1 MVLGRMGQLI
11 GLPTRDPT
19 REQLRGTVGSSGW
32 WLDRLGRALD
42 ARANRIAVYEDY
54 YQGRHRLAFQ
64 SSKFRESFG
73 ALFQAF
79 ADNFCGLVV
88 DAVEERMH
96 VEGFRMGGEGTQ
108 EADDETWAAWQ
119 DNNLDSL
126 SSMAHL
132 DALVKGVSY
141 VMVGPNP
148 KSDGN
153 PLITVE
159 SALSV
164 ITEASFESARHIR
177 AGMKR
182 WVGDDGRLNA
192 NLYFPDRVEKWM
204 SASPVPQVLTMV
216 GTTLTPAAAESVEW
230 VERLVQGE
238 DWPLRNP
245 VGLVPIVPLFNRPRL
260 SDPDGR
266 SELADVIPI
275 QDWLNKMV
283 ADLIVTSEFA
293 AFRQR
298 WATGVEIPTD
308 PETGQPIE
316 TFKAAIDRLWV
327 VPPVDQSQQ
336 APQFGDFAASD
347 PGGLVT
353 VIETVV
359 KHIASTTRTPAHYF
373 LGPGGVFPSG
383 EAIKSSEEGLV
394 YKVKSKHTH
403 TGEAWEQAV
412 RLYWLFRD
420 PNDARAIATD
430 TETIWRDPET
440 HTEAAHVDAAVKK
453 VSIGWPRP
461 QAWLDVGASPQ
472 QVKRWLK
479 DEEDAAAASEK
490 AAQDKADAEAAQPQA
505 PLPAPGAP
513 IPAAVVLPIR
523 QTVPANAPVAAT

>member
-11 GLPTRDPT
+11 GLPPRDLTPD
-19 REQLRGTVGSSGW
+19 QLRGTVGSSLW

-42 ARANRIAVYEDY
+42 ARAQRIAVYEDY

-96 VEGFRMGGEGTQ
+96 VEGFRMGGDGTQ

-119 DNNLDSL
+119 ENNLDSL

-132 DALVKGVSY
+132 DALIKGASY

-148 KSDGN
+148 NQGGY

-164 ITEASFESARHIR
+164 ITEASFDGVRSIR
-177 AGMKR
+177 AGLKR

-192 NLYFPDRVEKWM
+192 NLYFPDRVEKWT
-204 SASPVPQVLTMV
+204 SSSPVPQIMTMV
-216 GTTLTPAAAESVEW
+216 GSSLTPAAAESVTWIARE
-230 VERLVQGE
+230 VDGE
-238 DWPLRNP
+238 AWPLRNP
-245 VGLVPIVPLFNRPRL
+245 IGLVPIVPLLNRPRL

-266 SELADVIPI
+266 SELTDVVPI

-336 APQFGDFAASD
+336 PPQFGDFAASD
-347 PGGLVT
+347 PGGLVA

-359 KHIASTTRTPAHYF
+359 KHLASTTRTPAHYF

-403 TGEAWEQAV
+403 TGEAWEQAI
-412 RLYWLFRD
+412 RLYWLLRD
-420 PNDARAIATD
+420 PTDARATATD

-440 HTEAAHVDAAVKK
+440 HTESAHVDAVVKK

-461 QAWLDVGASPQ
+461 QAWFDMGASPQ
-472 QVKRWLK
+472 QVKRWLA
-479 DEEDAAAASEK
+479 DEEA
-490 AAQDKADAEAAQPQA
+490 AEAANDPGESPELA
-505 PLPAPGAP
+505 PGVTLPAT
-513 IPAAVVLPIR
+513 VVLPTG
-523 QTVPANAPVAAT
+523 QTVPAANAPAMGMMASEH

>member
-11 GLPTRDPT
+11 GLPSRDLTPD
-19 REQLRGTVGSSGW
+19 QLRGTVGSSQW

-42 ARANRIAVYEDY
+42 ARAQRITVFEDY
-54 YQGRHRLAFQ
+54 YAGRHRLSFQ

-96 VEGFRMGGEGTQ
+96 VEGFRMGGEGSQ
-108 EADDETWAAWQ
+108 EADDETWTAWQ

-132 DALVKGVSY
+132 DSLIKGVSY

-148 KSDGN
+148 MPDCM

-164 ITEASFESARHIR
+164 ITEASFDGTRAIR
-177 AGMKR
+177 AGLKR
-182 WVGDDGRLNA
+182 WIGDDGRLNA
-192 NLYFPDRVEKWM
+192 NLYFPDRVEKWT
-204 SASPVPQVLTMV
+204 STHPVPQIMTMV
-216 GTTLTPAAAESVEW
+216 GTSLTPSAAESVTW
-230 VERLVQGE
+230 VERWVSGE
-238 DWPLRNP
+238 EWPLRNP

-266 SELADVIPI
+266 SELADVIPV

-298 WATGVEIPTD
+298 WATGIEVPTD
-308 PETGQPIE
+308 PDTGQPIE

-336 APQFGDFAASD
+336 PPQFGDFAASD

-403 TGEAWEQAV
+403 TGEAWEQV
-412 RLYWLFRD
+412 MRLYWTLRD
-420 PNDARAIATD
+420 PTDARGMATD
-430 TETIWRDPET
+430 AETIWRDPET

-461 QAWLDVGASPQ
+461 QAWLDTGATPQ
-472 QVKRWLK
+472 MVKRWLA
-479 DEEDAAAASEK
+479 DEAAAQAVADKAAAEK
-490 AAQDKADAEAAQPQA
+490 AAADKAAADAAPPQL
-505 PLPAPGAP
+505 LPGVVPDD
-513 IPAAVVLPIR
+513 PAAVGM
-523 QTVPANAPVAAT
+523 APTGPMK

>member
-1 MVLGRMGQLI
+1 MVLGRMGQMI
-11 GLPTRDPT
+11 GLPARDPVT
-19 REQLRGTVGSSGW
+19 QIRSVVGSSQW
-32 WLDRLGRALD
+32 WLERLGRSLD
-42 ARANRIAVYEDY
+42 ARAQRISVYEDY

-96 VEGFRMGGEGTQ
+96 VEGFRMGGDGTQ
-108 EADDETWAAWQ
+108 AADDDTWAAWQ
-119 DNNLDSL
+119 DNNLDSV
-126 SSMAHL
+126 SSMAFL
-132 DALVKGVSY
+132 DSLVKGVSY
-141 VMVGPNP
+141 MMVGPNP
-148 KSDGN
+148 KRGEN

-164 ITEASFESARHIR
+164 ITEASFDGSKALR
-177 AGMKR
+177 AGLKR

-192 NLYFPDRVEKWM
+192 NLYFPDRVEKWQ
-204 SASPVPQVLTMV
+204 SAAPVPQIMTMV
-216 GTTLTPAAAESVEW
+216 GTSLTPSAAESVTW
-230 VERLVQGE
+230 LNRTVSGE
-238 DWPLRNP
+238 DWPLKNP
-245 VGLVPIVPLFNRPRL
+245 TGLVPIVPLFNRPRL

-283 ADLIVTSEFA
+283 ADLIVMSEFS

-298 WATGVEIPTD
+298 WATGIDVPTD
-308 PETGQPIE
+308 PDTGQPIE
-316 TFKAAIDRLWV
+316 TFKSAIDRLWI
-327 VPPVDQSQQ
+327 VPPVDQSMQ
-336 APQFGDFAASD
+336 APVFGEFSASD
-347 PGGLVT
+347 PGGMVQ

-403 TGEAWEQAV
+403 AGESLEQAI
-412 RLYWLFRD
+412 RLYWLTRD
-420 PNDARAIATD
+420 PSDKRATAMD

-440 HTEAAHVDAAVKK
+440 HTESAHVDAMVKK

-461 QAWLDVGASPQ
+461 QAWLDMGASPQ
-472 QVKRWLK
+472 QVKRWLA
-479 DEEDAAAASEK
+479 DEEA
-490 AAQDKADAEAAQPQA
+490 AEAENDAGEA
-505 PLPAPGAP
+505 PALAPGTVLPAN
-513 IPAAVVLPIR
+513 VVLADGT
-523 QTVPANAPVAAT
+523 TVPAATAAKPQMAPAMKPGMISK